1 MCHTSPHPR
10 FFGEFQHSSSSGK
23 SDYQKKNLRERLSG
37 SLDAS
42 IDFLAYNGVA
52 KSSIAEL
59 RAAVSKSLFLPAMRR
74 IQEYV
79 ECYVQSL
86 STVEEKQ
93 AAAYMVL
100 QAWMALREYACL
112 VHQRVY
118 AEYNELLVTTH
129 PTKLPNRR
137 DVLRQKLQYMNK
149 VAEYNC
155 GSQAGL
161 LRAQTWESR
170 ISHGQ

>member
-1 MCHTSPHPR
+1 M
-10 FFGEFQHSSSSGK
+10 K
-23 SDYQKKNLRERLSG
+23 
-37 SLDAS
+37 
-42 IDFLAYNGVA
+42 
-52 KSSIAEL
+52 
-59 RAAVSKSLFLPAMRR
+59 R

-86 STVEEKQ
+86 TALEEKQ

-100 QAWMALREYACL
+100 QAWAALREYSQC

-118 AEYNELLVTTH
+118 AEYNELLVTTVD
-129 PTKLPNRR
+129 KLPNRR
-137 DVLRQKLQYMNK
+137 EILRQKLQYMNK

-170 ISHGQ
+170 IVNPQ